1 MLKAET
7 TPDEN
12 VLTPT
17 LVLSA
22 DPVLI
27 AWRRETSA
35 ANCCCWAN
43 RDAPTVES
51 EEQVFAEEAV
61 AGHTPSI
68 HPQ

>member
-1 MLKAET
+1 MCPAMLMAET

-35 ANCCCWAN
+35 ANCCCWAI
-43 RDAPTVES
+43 RDVPTVELS
-51 EEQVFAEEAV
+51 SRAKSRSLLKRQVGA
-61 AGHTPSI
+61 
-68 HPQ
+68 